1 MNRRF
6 RSGGIRGSAVSA
18 AFVVALAL
26 VLAPGAQAHVLSKSR
41 AVSAARGAAASLAT
55 KRAGDASQPTF
66 SGPSCKRR
74 SRHRFVC
81 TTTVTGTAGC
91 DPAETACESVPWELS
106 YVITVKFRDSSS
118 TVLSVSTQ
126 EA

>member
-6 RSGGIRGSAVSA
+6 RNGRIQRGAVA
-18 AFVVALAL
+18 GCVAVLAL

-41 AVSAARGAAASLAT
+41 ALGAARGAAASLAT
-55 KRAGDASQPTF
+55 RRAGDASQPTF

-91 DPAETACESVPWELS
+91 DPPETACVPAPWELA
-106 YVITVKFRDSSS
+106 YVITVKFRDLGS
-118 TVLSVSTQ
+118 TALSVSTQ

>member
-1 MNRRF
+1 MNRRL

-26 VLAPGAQAHVLSKSR
+26 LLAPGAQAHVLSKSR
-41 AVSAARGAAASLAT
+41 AVSAARSAAASLAT
-55 KRAGDASQPTF
+55 KRAGDALQPTF
-66 SGPSCKRR
+66 SGPSCRRR

-81 TTTVTGTAGC
+81 PTTVRGTAGC
-91 DPAETACESVPWELS
+91 DPAETACEPVPWELS
-106 YVITVKFRDSSS
+106 YVITVKFRDSS
-118 TVLSVSTQ
+118 TALSVSTQ

>member
-1 MNRRF
+1 
-6 RSGGIRGSAVSA
+6 
-18 AFVVALAL
+18 VVALAL

-41 AVSAARGAAASLAT
+41 ALSAARSAAASLAT
-55 KRAGDASQPTF
+55 KRTGDASQPTY

-81 TTTVTGTAGC
+81 STTVRGSAGC
-91 DPAETACESVPWELS
+91 DPAETACEPVPWELS
-106 YVITVKFRDSSS
+106 YVITVKFRSASSS
-118 TVLSVSTQ
+118 ALSVSTQ